1 MLSVA
6 SICILLGRV
15 GVTVISVGA
24 VALTVISVGEVT
36 VVEPE
41 DVFIVIDIMKSD
53 S

>member
-1 MLSVA
+1 M
-6 SICILLGRV
+6 GRV

-24 VALTVISVGEVT
+24 VALTIISVGEVT

>member
-1 MLSVA
+1 M
-6 SICILLGRV
+6 GRV

-41 DVFIVIDIMKSD
+41 DVFIVIDIKE
-53 S
+53 